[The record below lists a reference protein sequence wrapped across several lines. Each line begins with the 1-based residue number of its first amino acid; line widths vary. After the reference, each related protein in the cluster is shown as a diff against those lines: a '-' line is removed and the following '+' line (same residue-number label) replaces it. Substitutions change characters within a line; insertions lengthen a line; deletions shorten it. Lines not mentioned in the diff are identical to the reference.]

1 MRCYFQG
8 GYLHHVYQ
16 YAAQELAGKQVDE
29 VEVIRKRDFLE
40 ANLVT
45 ADGKT
50 LKFAIVSDTEQLW
63 RLAKEAAAL
72 SRLTLPPASLSPPP
86 LSTKANGFK
95 CIQNIMRKIKRG
107 KCPYDY
113 IEIMACPKGGA
124 RP

>member
-1 MRCYFQG
+1 MYFQG

-50 LKFAIVSDTEQLW
+50 LKFAIVSDTGQLW
-63 RLAKEAAAL
+63 RLAKKAAAL
-72 SRLTLPPASLSPPP
+72 SRLTLPSLSLSLSPT
-86 LSTKANGFK
+86 TKANGFK